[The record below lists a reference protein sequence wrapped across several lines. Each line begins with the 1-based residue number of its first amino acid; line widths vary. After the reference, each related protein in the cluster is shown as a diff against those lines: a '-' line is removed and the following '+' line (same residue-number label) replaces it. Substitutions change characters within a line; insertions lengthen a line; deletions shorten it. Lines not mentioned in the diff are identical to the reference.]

1 MHYVPL
7 SPGLKVMDR
16 ERERENILWVNLP
29 FSVTSCDP
37 NCRRIADPVAGR
49 RCCDKQPLDL
59 EHLGT
64 FNDIDIVFLRNV
76 DWFIDDIEFL
86 RYSWPQKT
94 YVGVRF
100 ARKSGWYDH
109 LAAGCKVEDE
119 GAWPQSLRRG
129 IFDIR
134 PCFFWTYIYHIPYYW

>member
-1 MHYVPL
+1 MSMHYVPL

-16 ERERENILWVNLP
+16 ERERDKQIWTGRQIDREREREMETNIFLFICYIFWVNLP

-76 DWFIDDIEFL
+76 D
-86 RYSWPQKT
+86 
-94 YVGVRF
+94 
-100 ARKSGWYDH
+100 
-109 LAAGCKVEDE
+109 
-119 GAWPQSLRRG
+119 
-129 IFDIR
+129 
-134 PCFFWTYIYHIPYYW
+134 

>member
-1 MHYVPL
+1 MVQKEGPLRASIVSLLKLGLICFCMEAAIWLCLKICYPYVNAL
-7 SPGLKVMDR
+7 CASKSWSEGDGQR

-76 DWFIDDIEFL
+76 D
-86 RYSWPQKT
+86 
-94 YVGVRF
+94 
-100 ARKSGWYDH
+100 
-109 LAAGCKVEDE
+109 
-119 GAWPQSLRRG
+119 
-129 IFDIR
+129 
-134 PCFFWTYIYHIPYYW
+134 

>member
-1 MHYVPL
+1 MSMHYVPL

-76 DWFIDDIEFL
+76 D
-86 RYSWPQKT
+86 
-94 YVGVRF
+94 
-100 ARKSGWYDH
+100 
-109 LAAGCKVEDE
+109 
-119 GAWPQSLRRG
+119 
-129 IFDIR
+129 
-134 PCFFWTYIYHIPYYW
+134 